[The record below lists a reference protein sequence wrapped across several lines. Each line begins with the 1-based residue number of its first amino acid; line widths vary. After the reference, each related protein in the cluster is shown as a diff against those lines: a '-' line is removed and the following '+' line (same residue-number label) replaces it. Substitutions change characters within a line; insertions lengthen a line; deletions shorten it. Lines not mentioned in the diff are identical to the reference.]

1 MLQTPSVSNPNG
13 EYGALGLNMA
23 YERPNDGNQWYN
35 TNPNDLTSRAEIDH
49 YMKGFNDTLMLLDY
63 LEGEAV
69 LDKHNKD
76 LNNAWF
82 KKVAKNYVTLIRR
95 TSMTRFVI

>member
-1 MLQTPSVSNPNG
+1 
-13 EYGALGLNMA
+13 MA

-63 LEGEAV
+63 LSIFLLYSNVIKQNERP
-69 LDKHNKD
+69 
-76 LNNAWF
+76 
-82 KKVAKNYVTLIRR
+82 LII
-95 TSMTRFVI
+95 FLY